1 MEKLAVRNGEIPA
14 VYCNRRYA
22 LRNPSIAELTA
33 CFDLN
38 INIDKGVRILRVTFG
53 ILP

>member
-1 MEKLAVRNGEIPA
+1 MEKLAVRNGEIPV
-14 VYCNRRYA
+14 VYCNRRYV

-33 CFDLN
+33 CLDLN